1 MDINTRPPR
10 RRRGRYTQAKTS
22 QHMPSDIDIRD
33 SLDKPNPVP
42 AEADKSDLD
51 EFIFDE
57 EYYPVVDYMFVFV
70 PPCQQRLDKLSQI
83 LYLYDSDE

>member
-1 MDINTRPPR
+1 
-10 RRRGRYTQAKTS
+10 
-22 QHMPSDIDIRD
+22 MPSDIDIRD

-57 EYYPVVDYMFVFV
+57 EYYPVVDYILGYTAI
-70 PPCQQRLDKLSQI
+70 QR
-83 LYLYDSDE
+83 